1 MSEAAEVVVVGGG
14 VIGLSVARELRRA
27 GGGRVVVL
35 ERAPA
40 VGQGSSAR
48 AAGGVRAQFTTRINI
63 EFSRH
68 SIGELERLD
77 RDTGLPGFQ
86 QTGYLLMTGTEEGER
101 SLAEA
106 CALQRSL
113 GVDTRWLA
121 PDEVLGLAPF
131 VRPDGLRAGTFHA
144 RDGFLDPHGVV
155 SAMRLDALRLGAEIV
170 TGVEVSAIQR
180 LDGHG
185 FEVLAAGRSLRAR
198 FVVNAGGPEAARVA
212 SLLAVELPVAPVR
225 RNLAYVR
232 DQARPGPASSGAG
245 SLQRASPAEL
255 IPMSVDLDTGVL
267 VRREVGGGF
276 LVAWSDPDD
285 PPSWETSL
293 DPRFLEALGER
304 VGHRFPFLEELPV
317 DPRQCWAGLYPET
330 PDHHAIVGEPPEAP
344 GFVQCA
350 GFGGHGVMHAPAAG
364 RAVAELLTL
373 GRCTSFDLRPLRPSR
388 FAEGDLVIETAVL

>member
-1 MSEAAEVVVVGGG
+1 MSEAAEAVVVGGG

-27 GGGRVVVL
+27 GAGRVVVL

-48 AAGGVRAQFTTRINI
+48 AAGGVRAQFSTKVNI

-86 QTGYLLMTGTEEGER
+86 QTGYLLMAGTEDGER

-113 GVDTRWLA
+113 GVDTRWLGR
-121 PDEVLGLAPF
+121 DEVLGMAPF

-155 SAMRLDALRLGAEIV
+155 SALRLDALRLGVEIV
-170 TGVEVSAIQR
+170 TGVEVRGIRR
-180 LDGHG
+180 LDGG
-185 FEVLAAGRSLRAR
+185 FEVSAEGRSLRTR
-198 FVVNAGGPEAARVA
+198 FVVNAAGPHAARVA
-212 SLLAVELPVAPVR
+212 SLLDVELPVTPVR
-225 RNLAYVR
+225 RNLAYLR
-232 DQARPGPASSGAG
+232 DQAGPGSSA
-245 SLQRASPAEL
+245 PAEL

-276 LVAWSDPDD
+276 LVAW
-285 PPSWETSL
+285 
-293 DPRFLEALGER
+293 
-304 VGHRFPFLEELPV
+304 
-317 DPRQCWAGLYPET
+317 
-330 PDHHAIVGEPPEAP
+330 AI
-344 GFVQCA
+344 
-350 GFGGHGVMHAPAAG
+350 
-364 RAVAELLTL
+364 
-373 GRCTSFDLRPLRPSR
+373 LR
-388 FAEGDLVIETAVL
+388 